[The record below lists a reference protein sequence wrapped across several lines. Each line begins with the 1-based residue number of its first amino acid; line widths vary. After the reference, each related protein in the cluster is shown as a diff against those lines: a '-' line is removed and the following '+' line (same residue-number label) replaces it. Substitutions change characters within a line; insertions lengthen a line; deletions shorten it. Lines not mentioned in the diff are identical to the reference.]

1 MRSHILDLI
10 LCAICIFTPYCV
22 WGQSKECDKEYQL
35 EITYYNQHILIY
47 EFISNHTLESP
58 YVDSAWITNAD
69 TSQIAMVVHEQPRK
83 VVNIDSLVFGKY
95 ILHVQVGEC
104 VYSQAFDKNHCLVD
118 YNLIVAYCDNRILIY
133 DLALNQTLE
142 PPHVDSAWITN
153 ADTSQIVMVVHEQPR
168 EEVNISLLDRGY
180 YLLHAQISDCSY
192 TKMFIKRGKG
202 DAQDLMNTPPASP
215 SATKILRDGQMFI
228 LLDNK
233 IYNALGTRLQ

>member
-58 YVDSAWITNAD
+58 Y
-69 TSQIAMVVHEQPRK
+69 
-83 VVNIDSLVFGKY
+83 
-95 ILHVQVGEC
+95 
-104 VYSQAFDKNHCLVD
+104 
-118 YNLIVAYCDNRILIY
+118 
-133 DLALNQTLE
+133 
-142 PPHVDSAWITN
+142 VDSAWITN